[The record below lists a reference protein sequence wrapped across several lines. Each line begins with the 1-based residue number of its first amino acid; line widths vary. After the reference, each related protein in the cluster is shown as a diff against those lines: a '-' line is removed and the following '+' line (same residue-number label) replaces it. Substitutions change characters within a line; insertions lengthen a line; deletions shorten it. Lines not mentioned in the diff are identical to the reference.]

1 MSDSRKL
8 TEDQRYSL
16 IYEVVCTYVY
26 QVLKAIFAPV
36 DEQYKRRPWD
46 NPFDWTGLWETATE
60 DIVAIVAPKFK
71 VIAHRN
77 NRARNPRSGHRWAGA
92 QGNDEPHRHRRDGLP
107 HRSQRSLG

>member
-8 TEDQRYSL
+8 TDDQRYSL

-26 QVLKAIFAPV
+26 QVFKAIFAPV

-46 NPFDWTGLWETATE
+46 NPLDWTGLWETASE
-60 DIVAIVAPKFK
+60 DIVAIVEPNFK
-71 VIAHRN
+71 DIETTTTGRESPSRN
-77 NRARNPRSGHRWAGA
+77 CWTGA
-92 QGNDEPHRHRRDGLP
+92 QGIDEPHRHRRDGLP